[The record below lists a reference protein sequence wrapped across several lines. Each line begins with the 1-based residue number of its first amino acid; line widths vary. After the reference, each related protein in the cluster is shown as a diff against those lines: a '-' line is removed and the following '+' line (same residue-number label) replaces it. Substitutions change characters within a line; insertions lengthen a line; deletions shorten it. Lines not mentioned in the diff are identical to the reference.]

1 MSMPSL
7 PLPFDLRSIDGQILF
22 PNWQMAP
29 TLRKSGQSTPQKAQ
43 HLVVLVHG
51 LWGNPGHL
59 NYIADALRDRYSEE
73 ELVILA
79 CRRNLGS
86 LTYDGVNVGG
96 ERVAKEIE
104 EAVEELER
112 QGHKITRFSI
122 VGYSLGGLVARYA
135 IGLLYHKGYF
145 EKMTPVNFT
154 TFVSPHLGVRTPL
167 TGFQNHLWN
176 VLGARMLSTS
186 GRQLF
191 TIDKFGDTG
200 RPLLSVLAD
209 PDSIFIHALAR
220 FQHRTLYTNIIND
233 RSAVYYTTGISKHD
247 PFVDLTKVNLHYV
260 KGYEPVILD
269 PDHPCDLMPQD
280 EVPSFYQRLHMHRH
294 HYLRRAPI
302 LLALVVL
309 LPVILVAFVVN
320 SGIQTLRSRRRI
332 MLHEADRHGEGF
344 GLYRI
349 PWMVQDMRVGLED
362 AFENVNASQEQ
373 EYLPDGSEEIAD
385 AIVEDPGSSTMAFA
399 KTSSES
405 LLSEKS
411 DIGEPLLSE
420 RPFGFPT
427 LALTTAQFAMIKA
440 LDDVGFRKFPVYI
453 QKSSHSHAAIIVRA
467 PKPAFEEGKLVVK
480 HWLDNEF
487 HI

>member
-1 MSMPSL
+1 MLMPS
-7 PLPFDLRSIDGQILF
+7 LPFDLRSLDTQILF
-22 PNWQMAP
+22 ANWQMAP
-29 TLRKSGQSTPQKAQ
+29 ISKNTPKKAQ

-59 NYIADALRDRYSEE
+59 NYIANALRDRYSEE
-73 ELVILA
+73 EIIVLA

-96 ERVAKEIE
+96 ERVAKEVE
-104 EAVEELER
+104 DAVEELNR
-112 QGHKITRFSI
+112 DGHKITRFSI

-135 IGLLYHKGYF
+135 IGLLYHKGLF
-145 EKMTPVNFT
+145 EKITPVNFT
-154 TFVSPHLGVRTPL
+154 TFVTPHLGVRTPL
-167 TGFQNHLWN
+167 TGYQNHLWN
-176 VLGARMLSTS
+176 VLGARLLSAS

-191 TIDKFGDTG
+191 LSDRLGDSG

-220 FQHRTLYTNIIND
+220 FQHRTLYTNIVND
-233 RSAVYYTTGISKHD
+233 RSAVYYTTGISRHD
-247 PFVDLTKVNLHYV
+247 PFVDVTKLHLNYV

-269 PDHPCDLMPQD
+269 PGHPYDVIPQD
-280 EVPSFYQRLHMHRH
+280 EVPSLYQRLSTQSH

-309 LPVILVAFVVN
+309 LPIVLVAFVVN

-332 MLHEADRHGEGF
+332 MLHEADHQDEGF

-349 PWMVQDMRVGLED
+349 PWMVQEMRVGLED

-373 EYLPDGSEEIAD
+373 EYLPEGSEIAD
-385 AIVEDPGSSTMAFA
+385 AAVEDPVSSPVAFA

-405 LLSEKS
+405 FLSEKS
-411 DIGEPLLSE
+411 DNDELLQAE
-420 RPFGFPT
+420 RSSSVPT
-427 LALTTAQFAMIKA
+427 LALTAAQFAMIKA

-453 QKSSHSHAAIIVRA
+453 HKSTHSHAAIIVRV

>member
-1 MSMPSL
+1 MLMPA
-7 PLPFDLRSIDGQILF
+7 LPFDLRSIDSQILF
-22 PNWQMAP
+22 SNWEMAP
-29 TLRKSGQSTPQKAQ
+29 TLRMSGQSTPQKAQ

-59 NYIADALRDRYSEE
+59 NYIANALRDRYSGEE
-73 ELVILA
+73 IIVLA

-104 EAVEELER
+104 DAVDELER
-112 QGHKITRFSI
+112 DGHKITRFSV

-167 TGFQNHLWN
+167 TGYQNHLWN

-191 TIDKFGDTG
+191 MIDKFRNTG

-209 PDSIFIHALAR
+209 PDSVFIHALAR
-220 FQHRTLYTNIIND
+220 FQHRTLYTNIVND
-233 RSAVYYTTGISKHD
+233 RSAVYYTTGISRHD
-247 PFVDLTKVNLHYV
+247 PFVDLTKVKLHYV
-260 KGYEPVILD
+260 KGYDPVILD
-269 PDHPCDLMPQD
+269 PDHPCDLIPQH
-280 EVPSFYQRLHMHRH
+280 EVPSFYQRFRMHSH

-302 LLALVVL
+302 LLALAVL

-320 SGIQTLRSRRRI
+320 SCIQTLRSQRRI
-332 MLHEADRHGEGF
+332 MLHEADHHGEGF

-362 AFENVNASQEQ
+362 AFENVNAAQEQ
-373 EYLPDGSEEIAD
+373 EYLPEGSEEIAD
-385 AIVEDPGSSTMAFA
+385 AIVEDPVSSTMAFA

-405 LLSEKS
+405 LLSEKP
-411 DIGEPLLSE
+411 DNDEPVPSE
-420 RPFGFPT
+420 RLSNFPT
-427 LALTTAQFAMIKA
+427 LALNTAQFAMIKA
-440 LDDVGFRKFPVYI
+440 LDDVGFKKYPVYI
-453 QKSSHSHAAIIVRA
+453 HKSTHSHAAIIVRI

-480 HWLDNEF
+480 HWLENEF